1 MQRFLQKEFVADTG
15 SVVERKP
22 HERSVAAII
31 LLDPSG
37 TSCCLA
43 MPEKAKKDARLNL
56 APLQGGIKKDESL
69 WGATIREVREE
80 VGANI
85 NTPVVYL
92 CSFVRELTP
101 DHPRADL
108 YQTYRYH
115 WVATYAAGYD
125 LRPQERMAEAK
136 WYFLNSLQWSLSCMS
151 PEKREMFRQAM
162 EVLYHKAGD
171 RKTIR
176 KRVLFP
182 EAQKVSS

>member
-1 MQRFLQKEFVADTG
+1 MQRFLQEEYVADIG
-15 SVVERKP
+15 AIMERKP

-43 MPEKAKKDARLNL
+43 MADKAKKDARLNL
-56 APLQGGIKKDESL
+56 APLQGGIKKEESL
-69 WGATIREVREE
+69 RAAAIRESYEE

-85 NTPVVYL
+85 NTPIVYL
-92 CSFVRELTP
+92 CSFIRQLTP

-115 WVATYAAGYD
+115 WVATYAASYD
-125 LRPQERMAEAK
+125 LRPQEGMAEAK
-136 WYFLNSLQWSLSCMS
+136 WYFLNSLQWSLGCMS
-151 PEKREMFRQAM
+151 SEKREMFRQAM
-162 EVLYHKAGD
+162 EVLYQKAGD

-176 KRVLFP
+176 KSVLFP
-182 EAQKVSS
+182 EAQKAAS